1 MAAPFITINRTDTA
15 ATHAQRILAVNLQLK
30 TLRSNLTDLIAE
42 SFQMFDGTGDQQFV
56 LVATKY
62 GVGSIAEAQTVFDLM
77 NGMLTAINASNE
89 AQLAT
94 RIG

>member
-1 MAAPFITINRTDTA
+1 MSAPFITINRTDTA
-15 ATHAQRILAVNLQLK
+15 ATHAQRILSVSSKLK
-30 TLRSNLTDLIAE
+30 DLRSELGDLIAE
-42 SFQMFDGTGDQQFV
+42 SFQMFDGQGPEQFT
-56 LVATKY
+56 LVKTKY
-62 GVGSIAEAQTVFDLM
+62 GVATEAEANTVFDLM

>member
-15 ATHAQRILAVNLQLK
+15 ATHAQRILQINSQLK
-30 TLRSNLTDLIAE
+30 ALRSSLTDIIAE
-42 SFQMFDGTGDQQFV
+42 SFQMFDGNGDQQFV

-62 GVGSIAEAQTVFDLM
+62 GVATTADANTVFDLM
-77 NGMLTAINASNE
+77 NGMLSAINASNE

>member
-15 ATHAQRILAVNLQLK
+15 ATHAQRILQINSQLK
-30 TLRSNLTDLIAE
+30 ALRSSLTDIIAE
-42 SFQMFDGTGDQQFV
+42 SFQMFDGNGDQQFV

-62 GVGSIAEAQTVFDLM
+62 GVATTAEANTVFDLM

>member
-15 ATHAQRILAVNLQLK
+15 ATHAQRILQINSQLK
-30 TLRSNLTDLIAE
+30 SLRSSLTDIIAE
-42 SFQMFDGTGDQQFV
+42 SFQMFDGNGDQQFV

-62 GVGSIAEAQTVFDLM
+62 GVATTAEANTVFDLM